1 MPAQAV
7 MLLRKKGSLGSPKAI
22 LSLSR
27 SLNSLRLDFS
37 HRLKLLAKEL
47 HQVGKTIQQLCRGGG
62 GEVDSVVPDLS
73 PSKAISSR
81 PRAIFW
87 NLMAV

>member
-1 MPAQAV
+1 MEEQKKAACQTPKQA
-7 MLLRKKGSLGSPKAI
+7 SLPPSH
-22 LSLSR
+22 
-27 SLNSLRLDFS
+27 SLNSLRLDFC
-37 HRLKLLAKEL
+37 HPLKSLAKEL

-87 NLMAV
+87 RLMVV